1 MSRMFGASLEGPIL
15 VTGHTGFKGTWL
27 TLLLESL
34 NLPIVGLSLEPH
46 EDSLYLRLNRK
57 GKIFEEFIDVRDL
70 DGVGDFLRR
79 YRPSAIIHMAAQPLV
94 FAAILL
100 GSSLGTAPTLYKGLL
115 LLGLIGLPFYLH
127 HMQTSC
133 IRAGADGH
141 LEWNIAPFGELSAFG
156 ELSTPVTTH
165 TLFTLY
171 YYGAI
176 LLCTVTMHDPFLA
189 ASFSAMFVV
198 SFWLI
203 RDRYPRSWG
212 SVWCHAINAIA
223 ILSLL
228 T

>member
-1 MSRMFGASLEGPIL
+1 MCYSAEVSFGTVGIVALIAIYHMTKARVALALILLLFVFMQAVEGVLWLHPSCDPVNRAASRMI
-15 VTGHTGFKGTWL
+15 
-27 TLLLESL
+27 
-34 NLPIVGLSLEPH
+34 PIVL
-46 EDSLYLRLNRK
+46 
-57 GKIFEEFIDVRDL
+57 
-70 DGVGDFLRR
+70 
-79 YRPSAIIHMAAQPLV
+79 AAQPLV

-100 GSSLGTAPTLYKGLL
+100 FSSYGTAPALYKGIL
-115 LLGLIGLPFYLH
+115 LLGLVGLPFYLSRVT
-127 HMQTSC
+127 TSC

-176 LLCTVTMHDPFLA
+176 LLCTMTMRDPFLA

>member
-1 MSRMFGASLEGPIL
+1 MCYSAEVSFGTVGIVALIAIYHMTKARVALALILLLFVFMQAVEGVLWLHPSCDPVNRAASRMI
-15 VTGHTGFKGTWL
+15 
-27 TLLLESL
+27 
-34 NLPIVGLSLEPH
+34 PIVL
-46 EDSLYLRLNRK
+46 
-57 GKIFEEFIDVRDL
+57 
-70 DGVGDFLRR
+70 
-79 YRPSAIIHMAAQPLV
+79 AAQPLV

-100 GSSLGTAPTLYKGLL
+100 FSSYGTAPALYKGIL
-115 LLGLIGLPFYLH
+115 LLGLVGLPFYLH

>member
-1 MSRMFGASLEGPIL
+1 MCYSAEVSFGTVGIVALIAIYHMTKARVALALILLLFVFMQAVEGVLWLHPSCDSVNQVASRMI
-15 VTGHTGFKGTWL
+15 
-27 TLLLESL
+27 
-34 NLPIVGLSLEPH
+34 PIVL
-46 EDSLYLRLNRK
+46 
-57 GKIFEEFIDVRDL
+57 
-70 DGVGDFLRR
+70 
-79 YRPSAIIHMAAQPLV
+79 AAQPLV

-100 GSSLGTAPTLYKGLL
+100 FSSYGTAPALYKGIL
-115 LLGLIGLPFYLH
+115 LLGLVGLPFYLH

-141 LEWNIAPFGELSAFG
+141 LEWNIAPFGELSK
-156 ELSTPVTTH
+156 PWTTH
-165 TLFTLY
+165 ALFTLY

-189 ASFSAMFVV
+189 ASFSAMFIV

-203 RDRYPRSWG
+203 RDRYPHSWG

>member
-1 MSRMFGASLEGPIL
+1 MCYSAEVSFGTVGIVALIAIYHMTKARVALALILLLFVFMQAVEGVLWLHPSCDPVNRVASRMIPL
-15 VTGHTGFKGTWL
+15 VL
-27 TLLLESL
+27 
-34 NLPIVGLSLEPH
+34 
-46 EDSLYLRLNRK
+46 
-57 GKIFEEFIDVRDL
+57 
-70 DGVGDFLRR
+70 
-79 YRPSAIIHMAAQPLV
+79 AAQPLV

-100 GSSLGTAPTLYKGLL
+100 FSTLGTAPALYKGLL
-115 LLGLIGLPFYLH
+115 LLGLVGLPFYLQR
-127 HMQTSC
+127 QTDSC

-141 LEWNIAPFGELSAFG
+141 LEWNIQPFGELFP
-156 ELSTPVTTH
+156 LTTH

-176 LLCTVTMHDPFLA
+176 LLCTVTMRDPFLA
-189 ASFSAMFVV
+189 ASFSAMFIV

-228 T
+228 A

>member
-1 MSRMFGASLEGPIL
+1 MCYSAEVSFGTVGIVALIAIYHMTKARVALALILLLFVFMQAVEGVLWLHPSCDPVNRAASRMIPL
-15 VTGHTGFKGTWL
+15 VL
-27 TLLLESL
+27 
-34 NLPIVGLSLEPH
+34 
-46 EDSLYLRLNRK
+46 
-57 GKIFEEFIDVRDL
+57 
-70 DGVGDFLRR
+70 
-79 YRPSAIIHMAAQPLV
+79 AAQPLV

-100 GSSLGTAPTLYKGLL
+100 FSSYGTAPALYKGIL
-115 LLGLIGLPFYLH
+115 LLGLVGLPFYL
-127 HMQTSC
+127 QTVKTSC
-133 IRAGADGH
+133 IREGADGH
-141 LEWNIAPFGELSAFG
+141 LEWNIQPFGELSK
-156 ELSTPVTTH
+156 PWTTH

-189 ASFSAMFVV
+189 ASFSAMFIV

-228 T
+228 A

>member
-1 MSRMFGASLEGPIL
+1 MCYSAEVSFGTVGIVALIAIYHMTKARVALALILLLFVFMQAVEGVLWLHPSCDPVNRVASRMIPL
-15 VTGHTGFKGTWL
+15 VL
-27 TLLLESL
+27 
-34 NLPIVGLSLEPH
+34 
-46 EDSLYLRLNRK
+46 
-57 GKIFEEFIDVRDL
+57 
-70 DGVGDFLRR
+70 
-79 YRPSAIIHMAAQPLV
+79 AAQPLV

-100 GSSLGTAPTLYKGLL
+100 FSSYGLYPALYKGLL
-115 LLGLIGLPFYLH
+115 LLGLVGLPFYLQR
-127 HMQTSC
+127 QTDSC

-141 LEWNIAPFGELSAFG
+141 LEWNIQPFGELSAFG
-156 ELSTPVTTH
+156 EIPLTTH

-176 LLCTVTMHDPFLA
+176 LLCTVTMRDPFLA
-189 ASFSAMFVV
+189 ASFSAMFIV

-228 T
+228 A

>member
-1 MSRMFGASLEGPIL
+1 MCYSAEVSFGTVGIVALIAIYHMTKARVALALILLLFVFMQAVEGVLWLHPSCDPVNRAASRMIPLVLAVQPIL
-15 VTGHTGFKGTWL
+15 
-27 TLLLESL
+27 
-34 NLPIVGLSLEPH
+34 
-46 EDSLYLRLNRK
+46 
-57 GKIFEEFIDVRDL
+57 
-70 DGVGDFLRR
+70 
-79 YRPSAIIHMAAQPLV
+79 

-100 GSSLGTAPTLYKGLL
+100 FSSYGTAPALYNGIL
-115 LLGLIGLPFYLH
+115 LLGLVGLPFYLSH
-127 HMQTSC
+127 VTTSC
-133 IRAGADGH
+133 IRSGADGH
-141 LEWNIAPFGELSAFG
+141 LEWNIQPFGELSAFG
-156 ELSTPVTTH
+156 ELNTPVTTH

-176 LLCTVTMHDPFLA
+176 LLCTMTMRDPFLA

>member
-1 MSRMFGASLEGPIL
+1 MCYSAEVSFGTVGIVALIAIYHMTKARVALALILLLFVFMQAVEGILWLHPSCDSVNQMMSRMIPVVL
-15 VTGHTGFKGTWL
+15 
-27 TLLLESL
+27 
-34 NLPIVGLSLEPH
+34 
-46 EDSLYLRLNRK
+46 
-57 GKIFEEFIDVRDL
+57 
-70 DGVGDFLRR
+70 
-79 YRPSAIIHMAAQPLV
+79 AAQPLL

-100 GSSLGTAPTLYKGLL
+100 FSSYGTMPALYKGIL
-115 LLGLIGLPFYLH
+115 LLGLIGLPFYLSH
-127 HMQTSC
+127 VTTSC

-141 LEWNIAPFGELSAFG
+141 LEWNIKPFGELSASG
-156 ELSTPVTTH
+156 ELLPVTTH

-176 LLCTVTMHDPFLA
+176 LLCTLTMRDPFLSGA
-189 ASFSAMFVV
+189 FAAMFIV

-203 RDRYPRSWG
+203 RDRYSRSWG

>member
-1 MSRMFGASLEGPIL
+1 MCYSAEVSFGTVGIVALIAIYHMTKARVALALILLLFVFMQAVEGVLWLHPSCDPVNRAASRMIPL
-15 VTGHTGFKGTWL
+15 VL
-27 TLLLESL
+27 
-34 NLPIVGLSLEPH
+34 
-46 EDSLYLRLNRK
+46 
-57 GKIFEEFIDVRDL
+57 
-70 DGVGDFLRR
+70 
-79 YRPSAIIHMAAQPLV
+79 AAQPLV

-100 GSSLGTAPTLYKGLL
+100 GSALGTAPALYKGIL
-115 LLGLIGLPFYLH
+115 LLGLVGLPFYL
-127 HMQTSC
+127 QTVKESC
-133 IRAGADGH
+133 IHAGADGH
-141 LEWNIAPFGELSAFG
+141 LEWNIKPFG
-156 ELSTPVTTH
+156 ELSTPWTTH

-176 LLCTVTMHDPFLA
+176 LLCTVTMRDPFLA
-189 ASFSAMFVV
+189 VSFSAMFIV